1 MRGCIVAKNGWSVMP
16 RLEKKSARKPKTP
29 VRLPQRS
36 EAVSGDEKKGLTP
49 IAAAQKK
56 QKSSFKKPATSRGGN

>member
-1 MRGCIVAKNGWSVMP
+1 MP
-16 RLEKKSARKPKTP
+16 KMEKTARKPKSP

-36 EAVSGDEKKGLTP
+36 EAISGDEKKGLTP

-56 QKSSFKKPATSRGGN
+56 QKSRTGKAIKRRGGT

>member
-1 MRGCIVAKNGWSVMP
+1 MP
-16 RLEKKSARKPKTP
+16 KMEKKPVRGPKTP

-36 EAVSGDEKKGLTP
+36 EAISGDEKKGLTP

-56 QKSSFKKPATSRGGN
+56 PKPRAGKGIKRHGGT

>member
-1 MRGCIVAKNGWSVMP
+1 MP
-16 RLEKKSARKPKTP
+16 KMEKKPVRGPKTP

-36 EAVSGDEKKGLTP
+36 EAISGDEKKGLTP

-56 QKSSFKKPATSRGGN
+56 PKPRAGKGVRRRGGT